1 MEKRQL
7 PMSSVSDAGH
17 AFWQPGQA
25 ELLAPF
31 AERYLTE
38 LPALAG
44 AGMLAVMGMVSAMFP
59 VVGVDPTFVDRAE
72 RTAAQDDVS
81 PVIARRLLEQADR
94 LQRMLRSR
102 G

>member
-1 MEKRQL
+1 
-7 PMSSVSDAGH
+7 
-17 AFWQPGQA
+17 
-25 ELLAPF
+25 
-31 AERYLTE
+31 
-38 LPALAG
+38 
-44 AGMLAVMGMVSAMFP
+44 VSAMFP